1 MTSSSKK
8 ENNESTQLNNIMHIK
23 VSRLLMEKHPKLTQK
38 VQVKLTHIDKTL
50 IWRRYFKCNRINSKY
65 FGFSTYPVESYR
77 RRKLTRKSKN
87 ESVETIRRVSGRKKK
102 LSNTITTIN
111 ISDSSE
117 TESAPS
123 ETDEVIG
130 RWERSKD
137 NKYKLSLFR
146 VYSCRD
152 GVVKKVELADI
163 DEVRRMNK
171 TILTAQVSPISVRS
185 QQKDK
190 TKDTT
195 SKIERNTS
203 STKKINE
210 KATVI
215 NRQDEMPV
223 IDLTLYP
230 EAEYKNID
238 KQPNIN
244 QAMVTPKNIA
254 PLTNTNYKIIN
265 GDNNSFGK
273 RGHKTVPLLND
284 ISIQRNI
291 VKNLDITSKKSS
303 LTNKSSKAKQKLIKS
318 QRQKKAKALNRKV
331 QLIES
336 KFAKQ
341 FDINQAMVDEI
352 IFEQYQAK
360 RKRKRKQHMKTVQDI
375 VITQPDNQQTKATE
389 TITPKKPITGNI
401 DEKLEDLDDLLQ
413 CTIIKKPSTLA
424 GMYSLP
430 ETDVQTQ
437 PYLVTADDALVVKDT
452 GLTPII
458 TGVCSLA
465 APGTKGNKIT
475 RANVHPTTN
484 TISRNGP
491 HLFLNSYTDSYTG
504 TIISP
509 IQHRGE
515 PFPINM
521 VSSESITAN
530 SLNNEYN
537 DGSLYILPTTD
548 TPTSDTITPTLTQTT
563 APTIPPTPTLAIPLS
578 VMSFTAPHTPSMV
591 SLMQMQNSLTSTNV
605 NSSPILC
612 NALISTS
619 TNVNSSPILCNALTS
634 TSTPLSLGIT
644 PIQCNITQPNKK
656 LMYGI
661 EVQSAAEGPSELR
674 SVLGSSCISSDDCA
688 NQLRSTSKI
697 IRLDSSKPLWAPGD
711 HFLVLTEKLLH
722 CSQPT
727 YWFSKPFAQ
736 IIWPKKC
743 NTRKKKNTYQKKDK
757 EIKIEIIESNQ
768 SENNPNSLK
777 VKSFAKIAD
786 MNRELKYESSAD
798 ILQVLDRHFKKLS
811 DDPLRYGLLLSA
823 VTSTEECDSLLREEA
838 NLCVL
843 NLKTYGMEPLLVTEA
858 PQGDAGGDRA
868 DALLVRHTDIDF
880 ITGMARKFQE
890 LNAANALVRHNQVY
904 VYALTVKYV

>member
-238 KQPNIN
+238 KQPN
-244 QAMVTPKNIA
+244 
-254 PLTNTNYKIIN
+254 
-265 GDNNSFGK
+265 
-273 RGHKTVPLLND
+273 
-284 ISIQRNI
+284 
-291 VKNLDITSKKSS
+291 
-303 LTNKSSKAKQKLIKS
+303 
-318 QRQKKAKALNRKV
+318 
-331 QLIES
+331 
-336 KFAKQ
+336 
-341 FDINQAMVDEI
+341 INQAMVDEI

-904 VYALTVKYV
+904 VFATHKRGELPPVYALTVKYV